1 MNDTEKCQN
10 HIAKLL
16 ESQPLMYT
24 LLSEKC
30 KQLNNYDVIESKSNY
45 DVIKSKSNDLGRCVK
60 KMEAIRKKIE
70 KLEATLRHI
79 ISDVDTTIDELN
91 KI

>member
-1 MNDTEKCQN
+1 MDDTEKCQN

-16 ESQPLMYT
+16 ESQPLLYT
-24 LLSEKC
+24 LLSEKF
-30 KQLNNYDVIESKSNY
+30 KQLDNYDECIP
-45 DVIKSKSNDLGRCVK
+45 KSKSNDLGRCTK
-60 KMEAIRKKIE
+60 KIQAIRKKIE

-79 ISDVDTTIDELN
+79 ISDVDTTVDELN

>member
-30 KQLNNYDVIESKSNY
+30 NQLNNY
-45 DVIKSKSNDLGRCVK
+45 DVIKSKSNDLGRCTK

>member
-30 KQLNNYDVIESKSNY
+30 KQLNNYDVI
-45 DVIKSKSNDLGRCVK
+45 KSKSNDLGRCTK